1 MSIFPRAG
9 CFIIYFLIV
18 NGMSNATP
26 PRPRILLADDEPD
39 LLDLMRA
46 TLERQ
51 GYEVATAPDGVEA
64 LAAVRRTMPDVVIL
78 DLVMPRRDGFEVCR
92 ELRRDPL
99 FAHLPIIILS
109 ASGARDRKVEGLD
122 LGADDFITKSMDV
135 RELLARIRMILKRT
149 RRGLDANP
157 LTRLPGALS
166 VESRL
171 TEALSAGRPLAVL
184 YLDLDQF
191 KAYNDLYGYE
201 AGNQVIRGMAQ
212 ILIKASRDH
221 AGPPDFIGHIG
232 GDDFIMLTDPSRM
245 EEAARRI
252 IADFDAAAPGFYN
265 AADRE
270 RGKIVSVDRQGNIRE
285 FPLLSVSIGIC
296 HNSLRKLESPAQI
309 SQLAAE
315 LKKAAKEQ
323 PGSSYVID
331 RRKD

>member
-1 MSIFPRAG
+1 MTDA
-9 CFIIYFLIV
+9 
-18 NGMSNATP
+18 AQA
-26 PRPRILLADDEPD
+26 RPKILLADDEPD
-39 LLDLMRA
+39 LLALMRA

-51 GYEVATAPDGVEA
+51 GYDVTTALDGVEA
-64 LAAVRRTMPDVVIL
+64 LAAIRQTMPDIVVL
-78 DLVMPRRDGFEVCR
+78 DLIMPRCDGFKVCR
-92 ELRRDPL
+92 ELRQDPL

-109 ASGARDRKVEGLD
+109 AAGSRDCKVNGLD
-122 LGADDFITKSMDV
+122 LGADDFITKSMDIQ
-135 RELLARIRMILKRT
+135 ELLARIRMILKRT

-157 LTRLPGALS
+157 LTRLPGALAI
-166 VESRL
+166 ESRI

-201 AGNQVIRGMAQ
+201 SGNQVIRYVSR
-212 ILIKASRDH
+212 ILIQASRGH

-232 GDDFIMLTDPSRM
+232 GDDFIVLTDPSRM
-245 EEAARRI
+245 EEVARRI

-270 RGKIVSVDRQGNIRE
+270 RGQIVSVDRQGNIRE

-296 HNSLRKLESPAQI
+296 HNSLRKLESPAQV

-315 LKKAAKEQ
+315 LKKAAKER
-323 PGSSYVID
+323 PGSSYFID

>member
-1 MSIFPRAG
+1 MTDA
-9 CFIIYFLIV
+9 
-18 NGMSNATP
+18 AQA
-26 PRPRILLADDEPD
+26 RPKILLADDEPD
-39 LLDLMRA
+39 LLALMRE

-51 GYEVATAPDGVEA
+51 GYDVATALDGVEA
-64 LAAVRRTMPDVVIL
+64 LVAIRQTMPDIVVL
-78 DLVMPRRDGFEVCR
+78 DLVMPRCDGFKVCR

-109 ASGARDRKVEGLD
+109 AEGSRDRKVEGPD

-157 LTRLPGALS
+157 LTRLPGTLS
-166 VESRL
+166 IESHI
-171 TEALSAGRPLAVL
+171 TEALSAGQPLAVL

-201 AGNQVIRGMAQ
+201 AGNEVLRRLAH
-212 ILIKASRDH
+212 ILIAASRAH

-232 GDDFIMLTDPSRM
+232 GDDFIMLADPSRM
-245 EEAARRI
+245 EEVARRI
-252 IADFDAAAPGFYN
+252 IADFDAAVPGFYT

-270 RGKIVSVDRQGNIRE
+270 RGHIVSVDRQGNIRE
-285 FPLLSVSIGIC
+285 FPLLSISIGIC

-315 LKKAAKEQ
+315 LKKAAKEL
-323 PGSSYVID
+323 PGSSYFID